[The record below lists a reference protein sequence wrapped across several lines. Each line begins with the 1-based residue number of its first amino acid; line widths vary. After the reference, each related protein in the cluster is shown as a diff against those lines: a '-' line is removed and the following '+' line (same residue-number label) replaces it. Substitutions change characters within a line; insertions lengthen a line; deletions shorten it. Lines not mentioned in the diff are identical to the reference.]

1 MTRNDSFQCCV
12 DFSVCGGKKKQ
23 KIMYKSAK
31 NAGELRLLMCSVLQ
45 WIPGVDDLFLWLFL

>member
-31 NAGELRLLMCSVLQ
+31 NAAVGIEVVPAGSL
-45 WIPGVDDLFLWLFL
+45 LFLLKKLTLECVN